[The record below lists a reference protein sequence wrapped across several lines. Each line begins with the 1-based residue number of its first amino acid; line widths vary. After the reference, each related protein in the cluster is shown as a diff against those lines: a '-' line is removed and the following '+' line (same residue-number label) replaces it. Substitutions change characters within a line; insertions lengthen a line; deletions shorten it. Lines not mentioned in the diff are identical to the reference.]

1 MAIALDKTYVIF
13 TLYLHDL
20 RGDQWRTEGGWGFN
34 PPGNSEGPSK
44 SCQTQP
50 DCENC

>member
-1 MAIALDKTYVIF
+1 MMFDVTDSGVP
-13 TLYLHDL
+13 
-20 RGDQWRTEGGWGFN
+20 GGGGGFD
-34 PPGNSEGPSK
+34 PLPNSEDPPK